1 MPRAPVV
8 AFLVAAVGAL
18 AAGCSGQAEGLRRI
32 DALVAA
38 IPRYPGA
45 HLTQRQDSATDYKI
59 ASDRYVRARP
69 YGSVLYYDV
78 SARSGALE
86 GWFRRVMLHGRF
98 TCRAGDRGA
107 KGTIW
112 LRCRRGHEVVNV
124 FVETDHYELDVWADD
139 RRAPIP
145 TVPGD

>member
-18 AAGCSGQAEGLRRI
+18 AAGCSGQAEGLADRRVRGR
-32 DALVAA
+32 DSAL
-38 IPRYPGA
+38 PRGA
-45 HLTQRQDSATDYKI
+45 PTQRQDSATDYKI

-86 GWFRRVMLHGRF
+86 GWFRRVTLHGRF

-124 FVETDHYELDVWADD
+124 FVETNHYELDVWADD

-145 TVPGD
+145 TAPGD